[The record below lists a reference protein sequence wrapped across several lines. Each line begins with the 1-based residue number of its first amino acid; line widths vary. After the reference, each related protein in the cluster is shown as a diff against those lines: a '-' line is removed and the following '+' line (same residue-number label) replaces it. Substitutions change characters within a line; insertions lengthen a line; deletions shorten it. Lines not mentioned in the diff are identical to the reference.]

1 LKYKMSVH
9 AKIDEPLELR
19 KEIMECAVIST
30 DAINSEDNLKELNKQ
45 KKKLKTQLKNNLADL
60 KKSIKQFEK
69 LLPAIPQEEK
79 MRAKREELRI
89 LMQNEMAEE
98 MGGQIKPVNQI
109 KRELDK
115 IKGRDPKILK
125 KKAANLSE
133 REDLRRNLDDI
144 RGRLSKLKN
153 LFPEE

>member
-1 LKYKMSVH
+1 MSDH

>member
-1 LKYKMSVH
+1 M
-9 AKIDEPLELR
+9 
-19 KEIMECAVIST
+19 
-30 DAINSEDNLKELNKQ
+30 
-45 KKKLKTQLKNNLADL
+45 

>member
-1 LKYKMSVH
+1 MSVH

-69 LLPAIPQEEK
+69 LLPVIPQEEK